1 MTDVSKTRSGTV
13 RISEATLRQAEDEAL
28 EKAMKIK
35 KQARRAVVKFAPGQ
49 PRRWQRRS
57 KRQLIDWLFSLLL
70 ILNGMTVGPRQLE
83 KSSTNGIDGN
93 GVSQQTG
100 AERPLTAPITRSVTA
115 ALGKETREMSY
126 ASLVDENNTTPNET
140 NDSLAIDD
148 IGSGGEGQRS
158 RDTTNID
165 GESRKRPLDALND
178 VKSDKEMPPAKETRT
193 ETNKPL

>member
-57 KRQLIDWLFSLLL
+57 VRIATFTLKKWVP
-70 ILNGMTVGPRQLE
+70 VGPRQLE